1 MPYCIGLTGGIGSG
15 KSSVARIFQELGAGV
30 VDTDEISHT
39 LTQAGGAAIAEIRKQ
54 FGADYITPNEAL
66 DRGKMREH
74 VFRDPAAKKKL
85 ERILH
90 PLIGKEARARVAQ
103 AHEPY
108 VLLVVPLLLETGA
121 YHDIIRRILVVD
133 CTETQQLERT
143 MQRSSLTEAAVR
155 AIMATQI
162 PRAQRLAQAHDVVHN
177 DNTPSTLRPQIEV
190 LHTRYRGLALAD
202 AK

>member
-1 MPYCIGLTGGIGSG
+1 MSYCIGLTGGIGSG
-15 KSSVARIFQELGAGV
+15 KSSVARIFQELGAGI
-30 VDTDEISHT
+30 VDTDEISHA

-54 FGADYITPNEAL
+54 FGTNYIAPNETL

-108 VLLVVPLLLETGA
+108 VLLVVPLLLEMGA
-121 YHDIIRRILVVD
+121 YHDLIRRILVVD
-133 CTETQQLERT
+133 CTEAQQIERT
-143 MQRSSLTEAAVR
+143 MQRSALTESAVR
-155 AIMATQI
+155 AIMATQL
-162 PRAQRLAQAHDVVHN
+162 PRVQRLAKADDIVHN
-177 DNTPSTLRPQIEV
+177 DSSPSTLRPQVEA
-190 LHTRYRGLALAD
+190 LHTTYVGLARANT
-202 AK
+202 K